1 VISVFDALVFRL
13 FETAERIRREE
24 RGDTLVNWVVMAIGL
39 AAAAAALVALLGLRF
54 RTEGRRSSTSSPA
67 SDVARVPRRLAGERG
82 DALIEGLFALALV
95 LLVVAVGAQA
105 LAYAH
110 ARSVATAAAQ
120 DGARAAAAGGMGAG
134 VARANAILVAAGGAG
149 QSLRATAR
157 EDGDEVTVSVEGEA
171 PRLFS
176 LPLLL
181 PAVRASA
188 SLPLERY
195 PAAEAAP

>member
-1 VISVFDALVFRL
+1 M
-13 FETAERIRREE
+13 TAVR
-24 RGDTLVNWVVMAIGL
+24 
-39 AAAAAALVALLGLRF
+39 
-54 RTEGRRSSTSSPA
+54 
-67 SDVARVPRRLAGERG
+67 RRLASERG
-82 DALIEGLFALALV
+82 DALIEALFALALV

-110 ARSVATAAAQ
+110 ARSVAAAAAQ
-120 DGARAAAAGGMGAG
+120 DGARAAAAGGPEAG
-134 VARANAILVAAGGAG
+134 VTRANAILDAAGGAG
-149 QSLRATAR
+149 ANLRASAQ
-157 EDGDEVTVSVEGEA
+157 EASDEVTISVEGEA

>member
-1 VISVFDALVFRL
+1 MTALRR
-13 FETAERIRREE
+13 RI
-24 RGDTLVNWVVMAIGL
+24 AC
-39 AAAAAALVALLGLRF
+39 
-54 RTEGRRSSTSSPA
+54 
-67 SDVARVPRRLAGERG
+67 ERG
-82 DALIEGLFALALV
+82 DALIEALFALALV

-110 ARSVATAAAQ
+110 ARSVAAAAAQ
-120 DGARAAAAGGMGAG
+120 DGARAAAATGPEAG
-134 VARANAILVAAGGAG
+134 IARASAILAAAGGTG
-149 QSLRATAR
+149 ENLRASAR
-157 EDGDEVTVSVEGEA
+157 EHGDEVTVSVEGEA

-176 LPLLL
+176 LPLLV

>member
-1 VISVFDALVFRL
+1 MIAVR
-13 FETAERIRREE
+13 
-24 RGDTLVNWVVMAIGL
+24 
-39 AAAAAALVALLGLRF
+39 
-54 RTEGRRSSTSSPA
+54 
-67 SDVARVPRRLAGERG
+67 RRLACERG
-82 DALIEGLFALALV
+82 DALIEGLFALALI
-95 LLVVAVGAQA
+95 LLVVGVAAQA

-110 ARSVATAAAQ
+110 ARSVAAAAAQ
-120 DGARAAAAGGMGAG
+120 DGARTAAASGPEAG
-134 VARANAILVAAGGAG
+134 VTRANAILDAAGGAG
-149 QSLRATAR
+149 ANLRASAQ
-157 EDGDEVTVSVEGEA
+157 EASDEVTISVEGEA

>member
-1 VISVFDALVFRL
+1 M
-13 FETAERIRREE
+13 TRIRR
-24 RGDTLVNWVVMAIGL
+24 
-39 AAAAAALVALLGLRF
+39 
-54 RTEGRRSSTSSPA
+54 
-67 SDVARVPRRLAGERG
+67 RLACERG
-82 DALIEGLFALALV
+82 DALVEGLFALALV
-95 LLVVAVGAQA
+95 LLVVAVAAQA

-120 DGARAAAAGGMGAG
+120 DGARAAAAGGAEAG
-134 VARANAILVAAGGAG
+134 IARASAILAAAGDTGE
-149 QSLRATAR
+149 SLSASAR
-157 EDGDEVTVSVEGEA
+157 EAGDEVTVSVEGEA